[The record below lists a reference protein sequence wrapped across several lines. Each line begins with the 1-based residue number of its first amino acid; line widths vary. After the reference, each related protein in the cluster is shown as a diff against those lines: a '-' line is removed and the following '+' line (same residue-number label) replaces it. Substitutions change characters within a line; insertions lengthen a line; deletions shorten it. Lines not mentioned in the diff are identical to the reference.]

1 MLQHSSALSGDVLSI
16 NMSQGKK
23 DPDALRYQRLFW
35 RSVARHLPHH
45 SVLAIGE
52 QLKARQLIEVMS
64 ARRDKILSKSIVKP
78 YDTSRVESYKR
89 IANTTKLWH
98 GTGRLQ
104 YANSDIKD
112 IFADIVKND
121 ALTPA
126 RDVYAV
132 LVGGEEMVS
141 LSTTRLRIIA
151 RSYADMHGR
160 GEHEKNRYG
169 SSFWWVAYY
178 YSLFY
183 GLTFTKYSPHLLRN
197 FSKWNKLSRNKD
209 GEITWGKKVNKKAHS
224 VWEVFGMG
232 SDIPGNYPILFGV
245 RRIGRIATPPKGI
258 REVEVRLIDPVH
270 LSDLSHV
277 EVPESRVKEVE
288 DLLTEYGFSVPV
300 FPIELGEYA
309 ASQQSFAA
317 LLGIE

>member
-1 MLQHSSALSGDVLSI
+1 
-16 NMSQGKK
+16 MSRNKK
-23 DPDALRYQRLFW
+23 DPEALRYQWLFW

-45 SVLAIGE
+45 SVLAISE
-52 QLKARQLIEVMS
+52 QLSAQRLMDVMS
-64 ARRDKILSKSIVKP
+64 ARRDKVLSQSVVKP
-78 YDTSRVESYKR
+78 YPAPQVEAYKH
-89 IANTTKLWH
+89 IANTAKLWH

-104 YANSDIKD
+104 YVGSDIKD

-141 LSTTRLRIIA
+141 LSTTPLRIIA
-151 RSYADMHGR
+151 RSYADMHGQ
-160 GEHEKNRYG
+160 GEREKNRYG
-169 SSFWWVAYY
+169 TSFWWVAYY

-232 SDIPGNYPILFGV
+232 SDIPGNYPILFG
-245 RRIGRIATPPKGI
+245 IKHFQRIATPPKGI

-270 LSDLSHV
+270 LSDLSHI
-277 EVPESRVKEVE
+277 EVPEGKVQEVE
-288 DLLTEYGFSVPV
+288 ALLKQNGSSVPV
-300 FPIELGEYA
+300 FPIEIGEYI
-309 ASQQSFAA
+309 ASKQSFAS
-317 LLGIE
+317 LLGVRT